1 VRAAITERGPLGNRD
16 LTGETRVQRYR
27 GRKDT
32 GVALYHLWLIGELM
46 THSRQGFERRC
57 DLRERIA
64 PPHLDYEASETE
76 AIDYFT
82 LGGIEQRGL
91 CSLREWASFLA
102 YRLNQRAN
110 LGAARA
116 LIAGMLDKE
125 QIVGI
130 AVARAT
136 PVRASPRQRAGA
148 LRPFSSGQHGQ
159 FGRAANNLPRADPG
173 RADNLKAQ
181 RRRTIAMPPAVAV
194 AW

>member
-1 VRAAITERGPLGNRD
+1 MPQGNKRRREQDGAALTLSGQVVRRYLLGQQGLWPGRRWHRRAGTIAALRKLGAVQMDPLTIVARSYD
-16 LTGETRVQRYR
+16 LVLWSRV
-27 GRKDT
+27 
-32 GVALYHLWLIGELM
+32 A
-46 THSRQGFERRC
+46 
-57 DLRERIA
+57 
-64 PPHLDYEASETE
+64 DY
-76 AIDYFT
+76 DP
-82 LGGIEQRGL
+82 
-91 CSLREWASFLA
+91 
-102 YRLNQRAN
+102 YRLNQRAD

-116 LIAGMLDKE
+116 LIARMLDKE

-130 AVARAT
+130 AVACAT
-136 PVRASPRQRAGA
+136 PVRASSRQRAGA